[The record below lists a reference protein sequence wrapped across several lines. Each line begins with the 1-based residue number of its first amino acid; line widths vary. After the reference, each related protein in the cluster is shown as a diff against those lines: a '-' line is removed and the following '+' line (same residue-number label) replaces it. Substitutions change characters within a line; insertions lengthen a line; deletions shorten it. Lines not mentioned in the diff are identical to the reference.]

1 MRVLI
6 RYWFVA
12 PILLV
17 VTAVQLGLGFAV
29 IDKSARKAAPEQFNV
44 DRENVSVSF
53 ENPVQSPTFTRVP
66 TFTPTPRP
74 SSTAPPTPSSAPT
87 FTLIRTD
94 TPRSKVHPTETATA
108 TFTPTPTHTAT
119 NNATPVIVLP
129 SSGYRGQTLQVPI
142 LMYHYLS
149 TPPPGADLIRRD
161 LSVSPTQFASH
172 LAYLREAGYETIS
185 FVQLAYAA
193 IGQAELPAKP
203 VLITFDDGYRDSY
216 ENAFPLL
223 QKYGYKATFF
233 IFTQPIQTAN
243 VDFLS
248 WEMVVEMHKAGMEFG
263 SHSHT
268 HPDLSSSNLDFVFS
282 EVLTSKQLIEQHI
295 GEPVRFFCYPAGR
308 YDNLTME
315 VVKSAG
321 FWGAVTTRWGVEHS
335 LENRF
340 ELPRVRVRG
349 SDTAQDLAHKLNGF

>member
-12 PILLV
+12 PILLI
-17 VTAVQLGLGFAV
+17 VTVLQLGLGFAV
-29 IDKSARKAAPEQFNV
+29 IDKSARTTAPEQFNV
-44 DRENVSVSF
+44 DQENVSVSF
-53 ENPVQSPTFTRVP
+53 ENPVQSPTFTQVP

-74 SSTAPPTPSSAPT
+74 SSTAPPGPAPT
-87 FTLIRTD
+87 FTLVPTD
-94 TPRSKVHPTETATA
+94 TPHSKVHPTEAAAA
-108 TFTPTPTHTAT
+108 TFTPTPTSAYTAT
-119 NNATPVIVLP
+119 STATPIIALP
-129 SSGYRGQTLQVPI
+129 SAGYRGQTLQVPI

-149 TPPPGADLIRRD
+149 TPPSGADLIRRD
-161 LSVSPTQFASH
+161 LSVSPTQFDSH

-193 IGQAELPAKP
+193 IRQAELPAKP
-203 VLITFDDGYRDSY
+203 VLITFDDGYRDGY

-223 QKYGYKATFF
+223 KKYGYKATFF
-233 IFTQPIQTAN
+233 IFTQPIETAN

-248 WEMVVEMHKAGMEFG
+248 WDMVIEMHKAGMEFG

-268 HPDLSSSNLDFVFS
+268 HPDLSSGSLDFVFG

-340 ELPRVRVRG
+340 ELPRVRVHG
-349 SDTAQDLAHKLNGF
+349 SDTAQDLAYKLSGF